1 MDYDYKE
8 KYEEAYR
15 KVAVRLGSSVANEI
29 FPEFTESED
38 ERIRKEIID
47 LVRHSVNCMPAD
59 KFNERIAWLEKQQS
73 IKLNQDD
80 ERIREELLKHLKE
93 GAEGYEPAGSS
104 EDYARWLAWF
114 EKQADPVKYYE
125 DKIVPKF
132 TFDDVLALQCAMET
146 ANKIQNDKELYE
158 QLVSLHNRV
167 HDAYHLE
174 KQGEQNHKIIK
185 GKNYF
190 CVKTHN
196 YAGVEWIK
204 GTKYYASDNY
214 TLVNQGCE
222 CYCPEY
228 SKEEHNNLFE
238 EVKYD
243 DCVEKQGKKS
253 SIRERYDRIKDSE
266 WFKKTHEGMSVS
278 EEERKPAWSEE
289 DERMFVSLK
298 TLLDDASCYS
308 CTEGA
313 DKILSWIESFKDRVQ
328 LNQEWSEEDE
338 RKIRESISLIKNNN
352 TGTFYYEKNELIS
365 FLKSLK
371 DRVQPKQEWSNVDK
385 SNCQILQNI
394 ICDSGVSAYLE
405 NKLSDWLKSLKDRVV
420 VKKARKG

>member
-15 KVAVRLGSSVANEI
+15 KVAVRFGSSVANEI

-38 ERIRKEIID
+38 ERIHELVTKIIGWYHVSHNYFTEISKEK
-47 LVRHSVNCMPAD
+47 VM
-59 KFNERIAWLEKQQS
+59 AWLEKQKP
-73 IKLNQDD
+73 IELNQDND
-80 ERIREELLKHLKE
+80 DSIRKELLKHLKE

-104 EDYARWLAWF
+104 EDYSRWLAWL

-289 DERMFVSLK
+289 DERML
-298 TLLDDASCYS
+298 TLLCVIVRSQRLGKVITPKEESDISKWI
-308 CTEGA
+308 
-313 DKILSWIESFKDRVQ
+313 DKW
-328 LNQEWSEEDE
+328 LNHNPLPHWKPSEEQIKALDRCVDYLDE
-338 RKIRESISLIKNNN
+338 GDNEDTGVISSLRRD
-352 TGTFYYEKNELIS
+352 
-365 FLKSLK
+365 LKL
-371 DRVQPKQEWSNVDK
+371 
-385 SNCQILQNI
+385 L
-394 ICDSGVSAYLE
+394 
-405 NKLSDWLKSLKDRVV
+405 
-420 VKKARKG
+420 

>member
-15 KVAVRLGSSVANEI
+15 KVAVRFGSSVANEI

-38 ERIRKEIID
+38 ERIHELVTKIIGWYHVSHNYFPEISKEK
-47 LVRHSVNCMPAD
+47 VM
-59 KFNERIAWLEKQQS
+59 AWLEKQKPIELHQDNDDS
-73 IKLNQDD
+73 IRK
-80 ERIREELLKHLKE
+80 ELLKHLKE

-104 EDYARWLAWF
+104 EDYSRWLAWL

-289 DERMFVSLK
+289 DERML
-298 TLLDDASCYS
+298 TLLCVIVRSQRLGKVITPKEESDISKWI
-308 CTEGA
+308 
-313 DKILSWIESFKDRVQ
+313 DKW
-328 LNQEWSEEDE
+328 LNHNPLPHWKPSEEQIKALDRCVDYLDE
-338 RKIRESISLIKNNN
+338 GDNEDTGVISSLRRD
-352 TGTFYYEKNELIS
+352 
-365 FLKSLK
+365 LKL
-371 DRVQPKQEWSNVDK
+371 
-385 SNCQILQNI
+385 L
-394 ICDSGVSAYLE
+394 
-405 NKLSDWLKSLKDRVV
+405 
-420 VKKARKG
+420 